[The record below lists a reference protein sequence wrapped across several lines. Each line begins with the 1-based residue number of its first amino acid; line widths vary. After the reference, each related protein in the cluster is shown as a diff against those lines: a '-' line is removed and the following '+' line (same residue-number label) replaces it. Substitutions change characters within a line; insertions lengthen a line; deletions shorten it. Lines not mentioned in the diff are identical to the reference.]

1 MENLEENRI
10 KKWVKDNLNYEVA
23 SVHKLS
29 RWRPSW
35 NVEAVSAD
43 GKDTLSLHFRGDRG
57 QGLETQPLEQEKTVI
72 EFLGAHGLPVPK
84 IYGWCDSPTAIVME
98 NVAGSPYEGGA
109 ESDPQL
115 LKLVEDYVSHLARIH
130 NIDVA
135 EISVYGIDAPEWTPD
150 LPLSY
155 LHLAEDIYFKNKEG
169 PEPLIE
175 FVRRWVRR
183 NVPKNRTKCCL
194 LLGDVPQFIHSDSE
208 IKAMIDIEMTR
219 FGDPMFDLA
228 SIRVRDTLEPT
239 GHQAHLFKHYEA
251 VSGEPVDPD
260 VISFYSALEFIAV
273 PMITVASLRKVRP
286 HPAYVEYLSWIL
298 SGMRCALESIAEINN
313 IELSRNIDLAS
324 VESDHSYALEDLI
337 VHLKN
342 QPTDS
347 GFYLENPSLSL
358 ANYALRAD
366 QLGPSLAQLEIEGI
380 NDMLG
385 ESFESL
391 PEARTALEAF
401 VSKEDVSSEEKLL
414 RFFHKLT
421 LGRLKLIQDYDSPV
435 VTRGLGSMG

>member
-1 MENLEENRI
+1 
-10 KKWVKDNLNYEVA
+10 
-23 SVHKLS
+23 
-29 RWRPSW
+29 
-35 NVEAVSAD
+35 
-43 GKDTLSLHFRGDRG
+43 
-57 QGLETQPLEQEKTVI
+57 
-72 EFLGAHGLPVPK
+72 
-84 IYGWCDSPTAIVME
+84 
-98 NVAGSPYEGGA
+98 
-109 ESDPQL
+109 
-115 LKLVEDYVSHLARIH
+115 
-130 NIDVA
+130 
-135 EISVYGIDAPEWTPD
+135 
-150 LPLSY
+150 
-155 LHLAEDIYFKNKEG
+155 
-169 PEPLIE
+169 
-175 FVRRWVRR
+175 
-183 NVPKNRTKCCL
+183 
-194 LLGDVPQFIHSDSE
+194 
-208 IKAMIDIEMTR
+208 
-219 FGDPMFDLA
+219 
-228 SIRVRDTLEPT
+228 
-239 GHQAHLFKHYEA
+239 